1 MCGGHHH
8 DHHDHHHVDHHHVD
22 HHHVDH
28 HVADHH
34 EISRLNVET
43 GRLIKERAVLRTA
56 VTKSDE
62 QIAELK
68 NIEGELRNNVEDL
81 LKEMDDKEKLAAATN
96 DELRENITAL
106 TSLLSSRE
114 EDLASEVEKTAA
126 LQATNDEL
134 TATSEGLKT
143 EGENLTGELTAAK
156 ENMESTLAKNEIE
169 VNELKLKIAEL
180 CEPVCA
186 PVVVHVDRH
195 HHSHC

>member
-1 MCGGHHH
+1 M
-8 DHHDHHHVDHHHVD
+8 
-22 HHHVDH
+22 
-28 HVADHH
+28 
-34 EISRLNVET
+34 
-43 GRLIKERAVLRTA
+43 LRTA

-96 DELRENITAL
+96 DELRENVTAL
-106 TSLLSSRE
+106 TSLLASRE

-126 LQATNDEL
+126 LQASNDEL
-134 TATSEGLKT
+134 NATSEELKT

-156 ENMESTLAKNEIE
+156 ENMAATLAKNEIE